1 MTNSV
6 PACRPVINN
15 VVDFNIK
22 FFNLYRHKY
31 AGTTSYSINNQ
42 NGGSGDL
49 PVELDGQARVIIHPG
64 NLSLQSIHRLPFI
77 NPLLTLG

>member
-1 MTNSV
+1 MSNSV

-42 NGGSGDL
+42 SGGNGDL
-49 PVELDGQARVIIHPG
+49 PVELDGQARVIIHQY
-64 NLSLQSIHRLPFI
+64 NLSIHRLP
-77 NPLLTLG
+77 G